1 MRPILVSVIIS
12 AAMAGFASPATAA
25 DVAGVFRRGNTHA
38 VVSGGT
44 GYAFKETYFVL
55 GLGASYYVVDGLN
68 VGLAFEWW
76 SGSSPAIY
84 KLTPSVQYVFH
95 QIPTLK
101 PYVGVFYRRTYV
113 DGLADINSAGGRAGA
128 YLQAGRNTYIGG
140 GVVYER
146 YVNCNESVY
155 RSCSDTYPELSV
167 TFAF

>member
-1 MRPILVSVIIS
+1 MRSMFVSLAFAVATGFTP
-12 AAMAGFASPATAA
+12 AAGAA
-25 DVAGVFRRGNTHA
+25 DVAGVFRQGSTQA
-38 VVSGGT
+38 VISGGT

-55 GLGASYYVVDGLN
+55 GLGANYYIVDGLN

-76 SGSSPAIY
+76 SGSSPGIY

-95 QIPTLK
+95 QVPTLK

-113 DGLADINSAGGRAGA
+113 DGLADINSMGGRAGA

-140 GVVYER
+140 GVVYEK
-146 YVNCNESVY
+146 YVGCDSGVY
-155 RSCSDTYPELSV
+155 RSCSDTYPELSI

>member
-1 MRPILVSVIIS
+1 MRPILVSVIVS
-12 AAMAGFASPATAA
+12 ATAAGFASPASAT
-25 DVAGVFRRGNTHA
+25 DVAGVFRQGSTQL

-44 GYAFKETYFVL
+44 GYAFNETYFVL
-55 GLGASYYVVDGLN
+55 GLGANYYIVDGLN
-68 VGLAFEWW
+68 VGLAVEWW
-76 SGSSPAIY
+76 TGSSPGAY

-95 QIPTLK
+95 QVPTLK
-101 PYVGVFYRRTYV
+101 PYVGVFYRRTYI

-155 RSCSDTYPELSV
+155 RSCGDTYPELSL